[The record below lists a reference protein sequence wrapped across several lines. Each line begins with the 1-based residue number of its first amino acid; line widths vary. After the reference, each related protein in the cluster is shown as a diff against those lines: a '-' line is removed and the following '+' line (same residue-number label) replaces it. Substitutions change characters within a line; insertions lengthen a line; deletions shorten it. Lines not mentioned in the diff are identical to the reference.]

1 MTKQIE
7 ITLSKKKIILVL
19 IGALFFV
26 VFGVL
31 GTLNPES
38 FVSHR
43 YHSPLFIRITSIIG
57 VIFFGICLKNIIQ
70 KLFDNNNIGLTI
82 NEDGII
88 ENTNNFTVGLINWE
102 DITGFKTI
110 KIRSTKIIFVN
121 TNKPEKYIAR
131 AQNRVHK
138 SSLKSNNM
146 TAGTPI
152 CINPQALSIKSE
164 KLEELLITQ
173 FENRKKKTTTA

>member
-1 MTKQIE
+1 MKTHLATHRQAQNVCFEGKKNKENMTKQIE

-57 VIFFGICLKNIIQ
+57 VIFFGICLKN
-70 KLFDNNNIGLTI
+70 K
-82 NEDGII
+82 
-88 ENTNNFTVGLINWE
+88 
-102 DITGFKTI
+102 
-110 KIRSTKIIFVN
+110 
-121 TNKPEKYIAR
+121 
-131 AQNRVHK
+131 
-138 SSLKSNNM
+138 
-146 TAGTPI
+146 
-152 CINPQALSIKSE
+152 
-164 KLEELLITQ
+164 
-173 FENRKKKTTTA
+173 